1 MEKHQKFK
9 ISGYKGIYEILKLS
23 DSKIFAEAKSNTGGK
38 VSLTKNKNN
47 GIVYISKGSKQLG
60 ILK

>member
-1 MEKHQKFK
+1 MEKNQKFK
-9 ISGYKGIYEILKLS
+9 INGYKGIYEIIKLS

-47 GIVYISKGSKQLG
+47 GLIYISKGSKQLG
-60 ILK
+60 VLR

>member
-1 MEKHQKFK
+1 MKSETK
-9 ISGYKGIYEILKLS
+9 INGYKGIYEIIRLS

-47 GIVYISKGSKQLG
+47 GLIYISKGSKQLG
-60 ILK
+60 VLR